1 MNNSSTRGLRDGVS
15 IALGYFSVA
24 FAFGIF
30 AVMQGL
36 SPWQA
41 VIVSA
46 MNVTSAGQ
54 LAGVP
59 LITGGASVFEVALT
73 QLVINMRYALTSITL
88 SQKLDDSVRLSDR
101 FLIGYM
107 NTDEVFAFCAAQRG
121 TVGRAYVYPLII
133 PPFFGWTLGTA
144 LGAFA
149 GNILPAFLL
158 NALGFAIYGMFIS
171 ILVPPAR
178 ASRPIL
184 LAELLAA
191 AISCLLYYVP
201 WFSSISTGFS
211 VILASVP
218 AALILSYFAPM
229 FKDEEV
235 AENE

>member
-1 MNNSSTRGLRDGVS
+1 MNNSSRRGLRDGIS
-15 IALGYFSVA
+15 IALGYFSVS

-36 SPWQA
+36 TPWQA

-59 LITGGASVFEVALT
+59 LIVGGASAFELALT

-88 SQKLDDSVRLSDR
+88 SQKLDPSVRPGER

-107 NTDEVFAFCAAQRG
+107 NTDEVFAFCASQRG
-121 TVGRAYVYPLII
+121 TVGRSYVFALIV

-149 GNILPAFLL
+149 GNILPEILL
-158 NALGFAIYGMFIS
+158 NALGFAIYGMFVS
-171 ILVPPAR
+171 ILIPPAK
-178 ASRPIL
+178 ASRPVL
-184 LAELLAA
+184 YAELIAA
-191 AISCLLYYVP
+191 SISCLLFFVP
-201 WFSSISTGFS
+201 WFCSISTGFA
-211 VILASVP
+211 VILASVS
-218 AALILSYFAPM
+218 AALLMAYMKPIET
-229 FKDEEV
+229 DEEV
-235 AENE
+235 NGHE